1 MFWLPLL
8 VSFTDITLRTVL
20 QETISSQTLVIISF
34 VILLVLYGLSYH
46 LLWKWVLKKYDVET
60 SKLLELGTLTILFS
74 DLVIYALLF
83 QTGNTM
89 SNLTWLG
96 FYLVLIAQ
104 FYMLG
109 KRSIK
114 QLAI

>member
-1 MFWLPLL
+1 MF
-8 VSFTDITLRTVL
+8 
-20 QETISSQTLVIISF
+20 ISF
-34 VILLVLYGLSYH
+34 ALLFILYSIGYH
-46 LLWKWVLKKYDVET
+46 LLWKWVVKKHDVDCT
-60 SKLLELGTLTILFS
+60 KLLELGTLSILFS
-74 DLVIYALLF
+74 DIAIYASLF
-83 QTGNTM
+83 QAGNAL

-96 FYLVLIAQ
+96 FYLILIAL